1 VVSPPPGDDRDDQA
15 LLAAHVAGED
25 GAFGE
30 LIRRH
35 RNRLWAVAFRTLG
48 DPEDAADA
56 LQDAC
61 VSAYRG
67 ARGFRADSAVTT
79 WLHRIVVNAC
89 LDLVRRRRARPT
101 VPLSAAAEE
110 RGAGEQDGGESADTV
125 VTRLDVRQALAALP
139 FEQRAALVLVD
150 LEGHSVADAAAV
162 LGIAEGTVKSRCARG
177 RARLAVLLGHVGPD
191 GGNPAGPAPVP
202 RRSRRTGEGR

>member
-1 VVSPPPGDDRDDQA
+1 VVSPPPGEDRDDQA

-35 RNRLWAVAFRTLG
+35 RNRLWAVALRTLG

-67 ARGFRADSAVTT
+67 AGGFRADSAVTT

-89 LDLVRRRRARPT
+89 LDLMRRRRARPT
-101 VPLSAAAEE
+101 VPLSAAAGEQAEE
-110 RGAGEQDGGESADTV
+110 RAAGESADTV
-125 VTRLDVRQALAALP
+125 VTRLDVRQALATLP

-177 RARLAVLLGHVGPD
+177 RARLAVLLGHVRTD

-202 RRSRRTGEGR
+202 RTSRRTGEGR